1 MLQQVAQ
8 MLGRRGGLSEKSGS
22 NFKKE
27 NELMDVS
34 IQIKMGTLSST
45 TIT

>member
-1 MLQQVAQ
+1 MIQQVAQ
-8 MLGRRGGLSEKSGS
+8 MLGRGGLSEKSGS

-27 NELMDVS
+27 NELTDAS
-34 IQIKMGTLSST
+34 IQIKTGTSNST